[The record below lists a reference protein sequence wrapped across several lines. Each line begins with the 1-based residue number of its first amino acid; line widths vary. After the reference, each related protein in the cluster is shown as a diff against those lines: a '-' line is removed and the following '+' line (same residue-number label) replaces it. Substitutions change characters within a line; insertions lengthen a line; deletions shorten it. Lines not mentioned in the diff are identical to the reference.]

1 MAGTVTHADARHT
14 QADIRMSESGIGE
27 KDQTSVVPDRD
38 LHVYA
43 GRPLA
48 FLLRYMRNRMM
59 AHVMVFGSVG
69 LAIGCAVLS
78 SYAIRHLV
86 DVMTATAHDGPVQA
100 VWMAVA
106 VLAGLIALDNLGW
119 RIAGWFASR
128 TFIEMTGDIRRDLFR
143 FLTGHSPAYFAERMP
158 TSLAARIATAGN
170 VCFTIENLLA
180 WSVLP
185 PALHVLL
192 SVTLMLT
199 VSWLM
204 GGVTVILAAALCLL
218 MFRLAVRGRKLH
230 GDYAAA
236 AAGLEGETLDVMGNI
251 ALVRAFGMRRQEL
264 MRFNTMAG
272 KEMGQRLRSQRYMEK
287 LRMLHGALT
296 ALLTVGLLFWT
307 VMLWQYGK
315 ASVGEVVMVITLG
328 FAILYGTRD
337 LALALVETVQ
347 YNARLSEVLSALL
360 VPHDMPDKED
370 AVPHPG
376 PVRGEI
382 VFENVGFAYPGAG
395 NVLDGFNLLI
405 AAGTRV
411 GLVGRSGSGK
421 STVLALLQ
429 RLRFVQAGRILIDGE
444 DICSLTDDGLRAC
457 LSIVPQDVSLLHR
470 TVLENIRYGRPEAT
484 DDAVR
489 AAAEAAGC
497 AEFIEAMPEGFQ
509 TLVGDRGV
517 KLSGGQRQRIAI
529 ARAFLRNA
537 PILILDEAT
546 SALDTESEAHVQ
558 KALERLMVGRTVIA
572 VAHRLS
578 TLRNFDRI
586 VVMQNGRIVEDGAP
600 ALLEQ
605 QDGPYKHF
613 LNQQVTHTNDVA

>member
-1 MAGTVTHADARHT
+1 MAGSVTQSGKQLG
-14 QADIRMSESGIGE
+14 QAEPSRGTAGTEQDDKTI
-27 KDQTSVVPDRD
+27 VVPDRE

-43 GRPLA
+43 GRPVA
-48 FLLRYMRNRMM
+48 FLLRYMRNRAV
-59 AHVMVFGSVG
+59 AHGMVFGSVG
-69 LAIGCAVLS
+69 LAIGCAVMS
-78 SYAIRHLV
+78 SYAVRHLV
-86 DVMTATAHDGPVQA
+86 DVMTATAHDGPVEA
-100 VWMAVA
+100 VWQAVA
-106 VLAGLIALDNLGW
+106 VLAVLIAMDNMGW

-143 FLTGHSPAYFAERMP
+143 FLTGHSPAYFSERMP

-185 PALHVLL
+185 PALNVIL
-192 SVTLMLT
+192 SVTLMLS

-204 GGVTVILAAALCLL
+204 GGVTVVMAAALCLL
-218 MFRLAVRGRKLH
+218 MFRLAVRGRALH

-251 ALVRAFGMRRQEL
+251 ALVRAFGMRTQERQ
-264 MRFNTMAG
+264 RFNTLAG
-272 KEMGQRLRSQRYMEK
+272 KEMGERLRSLRYMEK
-287 LRMLHGALT
+287 LRMVHAVLT
-296 ALLTVGLLFWT
+296 AVLTAGLLIWA
-307 VMLWQYGK
+307 VLLWQRGE

-328 FAILYGTRD
+328 FAILHGTRD
-337 LALALVETVQ
+337 LAMALVETIQ
-347 YNARLSEVLSALL
+347 HNARLSEVLAALL
-360 VPHDMPDKED
+360 VPHDMPDRDD
-370 AVPHPG
+370 AVRHPG

-382 VFENVGFAYPGAG
+382 VFNDVGFAYPGGAR
-395 NVLDGFNLLI
+395 VLDGFNLHI
-405 AAGTRV
+405 TAGTRV

-429 RLRFVQAGRILIDGE
+429 RLRFVQEGHILIDGQ

-470 TVLENIRYGRPEAT
+470 SVMENIRYGRPDAT

-489 AAAEAAGC
+489 AASAAAGC
-497 AEFIEAMPEGFQ
+497 ADFIEAMPQGFH

-529 ARAFLRNA
+529 ARAFLRNV

-586 VVMQNGRIVEDGAP
+586 VVMQDGRIVEDGSP
-600 ALLEQ
+600 SRLEQ
-605 QDGPYKHF
+605 QDGPYKNF
-613 LNQQVTHTNDVA
+613 LNQQVTHTNDDA

>member
-1 MAGTVTHADARHT
+1 MEED
-14 QADIRMSESGIGE
+14 
-27 KDQTSVVPDRD
+27 KTSVVPDRE

-43 GRPLA
+43 GRPVA
-48 FLLRYMRNRMM
+48 FLLRYMRNR
-59 AHVMVFGSVG
+59 AVGHAMVFGSVG

-78 SYAIRHLV
+78 SYAVRHLV
-86 DVMTATAHDGPVQA
+86 DIMTATAHDGPVAA
-100 VWMAVA
+100 VWQAVA
-106 VLAGLIALDNLGW
+106 VLAGLIAMDNLGW

-143 FLTGHSPAYFAERMP
+143 FLTGHSPAYFSERMP

-185 PALHVLL
+185 PALNVLL
-192 SVTLMLT
+192 SVTLMLS

-204 GGVTVILAAALCLL
+204 GGVTVVLAAALCLL
-218 MFRLAVRGRKLH
+218 MFRLAVRGRALH
-230 GDYAAA
+230 GEYAAA

-251 ALVRAFGMRRQEL
+251 ALVRAFGMRTQERQ
-264 MRFNTMAG
+264 RFNSLAG
-272 KEMGQRLRSQRYMEK
+272 REMGERLRSLRYMEK
-287 LRMLHGALT
+287 LRMVHAVLT
-296 ALLTVGLLFWT
+296 AVLTAGLLIWA
-307 VMLWQYGK
+307 VLLWQRGE

-328 FAILYGTRD
+328 FAILHGTRD
-337 LALALVETVQ
+337 LAMALVETIQ
-347 YNARLSEVLSALL
+347 HNARLSEVLSSLL
-360 VPHDMPDKED
+360 VPHDMPDRDD
-370 AVPHPG
+370 AVTHPG
-376 PVRGEI
+376 PVRGDI
-382 VFENVGFAYPGAG
+382 VFENVGFAYPGGAR
-395 NVLDGFNLLI
+395 VLDGFNLHI
-405 AAGTRV
+405 TAGSRV

-429 RLRFVQAGRILIDGE
+429 RLRFVQEGRILIDGE
-444 DICSLTDDGLRAC
+444 DIRDLTDDGLRAC

-470 TVLENIRYGRPEAT
+470 TVMENIRYGRPDAPDEA
-484 DDAVR
+484 VY
-489 AAAEAAGC
+489 AAAMAAGC
-497 AEFIEAMPEGFQ
+497 VEFIEAMPQGFQ

-537 PILILDEAT
+537 PILVLDEAT

-578 TLRNFDRI
+578 TLQNFDRI
-586 VVMQNGRIVEDGAP
+586 VVMQDGRIVEDGAP
-600 ALLEQ
+600 GQLEQ
-605 QDGPYKHF
+605 QNGPYRNF
-613 LNQQVTHTNDVA
+613 LNKQVTHTNDVA

>member
-1 MAGTVTHADARHT
+1 MAGTVTQSGT
-14 QADIRMSESGIGE
+14 QHGRGGFVQD
-27 KDQTSVVPDRD
+27 DQTIVVPDRE
-38 LHVYA
+38 LHAYA
-43 GRPLA
+43 GRPMA
-48 FLLRYMRNRMM
+48 FLLRYMRNRGV

-69 LAIGCAVLS
+69 LAIGCAVLA

-86 DVMTATAHDGPVQA
+86 DVMTATPHDGAVQA
-100 VWMAVA
+100 VWQSVA
-106 VLAGLIALDNLGW
+106 ILAALIAMDNLGW

-143 FLTGHSPAYFAERMP
+143 FLTGHSPAYFSERMP

-170 VCFTIENLLA
+170 VCFTLENLLA

-185 PALHVLL
+185 PALNVLL
-192 SVTLMLT
+192 SITLMLS

-204 GGVTVILAAALCLL
+204 GGVTVVLAAALCLL

-230 GDYAAA
+230 GEYAAA

-264 MRFNTMAG
+264 MRFNFLAG

-307 VMLWQYGK
+307 VMLWQHGT

-360 VPHDMPDKED
+360 VPHDMPDRED
-370 AVPHPG
+370 AVQHPG
-376 PVRGEI
+376 PIRGEI
-382 VFENVGFAYPGAG
+382 VFEEVGFAYPGAA
-395 NVLDGFNLLI
+395 NVLDGFNLHI

-429 RLRFVQAGRILIDGE
+429 RLRFVLAGRILIDGQ
-444 DICSLTDDGLRAC
+444 DIRSLTDDGLRAC

-470 TVLENIRYGRPEAT
+470 TVMENIRYGRPDAT
-484 DDAVR
+484 DDAVK
-489 AAAEAAGC
+489 AAAAAAGC
-497 AEFIEAMPEGFQ
+497 ADFIEAMPEGFE

-586 VVMQNGRIVEDGAP
+586 VVMQDGRIVEDGSP
-600 ALLEQ
+600 TLLEQ
-605 QDGPYKHF
+605 QDGPYKNF
-613 LNQQVTHTNDVA
+613 LNQQVTHSNDVA

>member
-1 MAGTVTHADARHT
+1 MAGTVT
-14 QADIRMSESGIGE
+14 QSGMQSN
-27 KDQTSVVPDRD
+27 QTDKTIVVPDRE

-43 GRPLA
+43 GRPVA
-48 FLLRYMRNRMM
+48 FLLRYMRNRAM

-86 DVMTATAHDGPVQA
+86 DVMTATAHNGPVEAVWQA
-100 VWMAVA
+100 VAILA
-106 VLAGLIALDNLGW
+106 VLIATDNMGW

-143 FLTGHSPAYFAERMP
+143 FLTGHSPAYFSERMP
-158 TSLAARIATAGN
+158 TSLAARITTAGN
-170 VCFTIENLLA
+170 VCFTLENLLA

-185 PALHVLL
+185 PALNVVL
-192 SVTLMLT
+192 SVTLMLS

-204 GGVTVILAAALCLL
+204 GGVTVVLAAALCLL
-218 MFRLAVRGRKLH
+218 MFRLAVRGRTLH
-230 GDYAAA
+230 GEYAAA

-251 ALVRAFGMRRQEL
+251 ALVRAFGMRTQERQ
-264 MRFNTMAG
+264 RFNTLAG
-272 KEMGQRLRSQRYMEK
+272 REMGERLRSLRYMEK
-287 LRMLHGALT
+287 LRMVHAVLT
-296 ALLTVGLLFWT
+296 AVLTAGLLIWA
-307 VMLWQYGK
+307 VLLWQHGE

-328 FAILYGTRD
+328 FAILHGTRD
-337 LALALVETVQ
+337 LAMALVETIQ
-347 YNARLSEVLSALL
+347 HNARLSEVLSALL
-360 VPHDMPDKED
+360 VPHDMPDRDD

-382 VFENVGFAYPGAG
+382 VFEDVGFAYPGGAK
-395 NVLDGFNLLI
+395 VLDGFNLHI

-429 RLRFVQAGRILIDGE
+429 RLRFVQAGRILIDGQ

-470 TVLENIRYGRPEAT
+470 TVMENIRYGRPDAT
-484 DDAVR
+484 DEAVR
-489 AAAEAAGC
+489 AAAAAAGC
-497 AEFIEAMPEGFQ
+497 ADFIEAMPEGFG

-586 VVMQNGRIVEDGAP
+586 VVMQDGRIVEDGSP
-600 ALLEQ
+600 TLLEQ
-605 QDGPYKHF
+605 QDGPYKNF